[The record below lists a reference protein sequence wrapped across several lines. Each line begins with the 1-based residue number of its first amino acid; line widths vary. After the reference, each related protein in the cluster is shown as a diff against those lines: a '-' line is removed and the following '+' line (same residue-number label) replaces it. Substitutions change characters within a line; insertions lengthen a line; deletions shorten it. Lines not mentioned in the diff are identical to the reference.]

1 LDPSDLLGVFK
12 EAYEMGAMILIYS
25 MFQFCP
31 FFGLQNFLCEK
42 STFQFRP
49 TLGISGSL
57 PFKDKYLISTL
68 IPTYVSQDVLEKTI
82 QLYLVCEGSSVS
94 FPKH

>member
-1 LDPSDLLGVFK
+1 LAPSDLLGVFK
-12 EAYEMGAMILIYS
+12 EAHEMGAMLLIYS
-25 MFQFCP
+25 MFTFCP
-31 FFGLQNFLCEK
+31 FFGLQNFLGEK

-68 IPTYVSQDVLEKTI
+68 VPTYVSQDVLEKNHST
-82 QLYLVCEGSSVS
+82 LSSL
-94 FPKH
+94 